1 MESEANDSLARNLR
15 RVRETRRLTQE
26 ALGARAGVSR
36 NWIASLELGR
46 ITNPGVFP
54 LYRLACA
61 LGVTLEALLGR
72 PALDTASVRAHAYT
86 LVDAQRELEA
96 RLALVGAEP
105 FEVMTP
111 AQATAYLPSSIGTE
125 ELMTAAQLAVTNH
138 LSASRYVPDEWAAQ
152 AWYASGAIAMAIR
165 AENNGAN

>member
-1 MESEANDSLARNLR
+1 MESATNDGLAANLR

-46 ITNPGVFP
+46 ITNPGVYP

-72 PALDTASVRAHAYT
+72 PALDTASVRVHVYT
-86 LVDAQRELEA
+86 LADAQRELEA

-111 AQATAYLPSSIGTE
+111 AQAAAYLPPSIGSE
-125 ELMTAAQLAVTNH
+125 ELMSAARLAVTNH
-138 LSASRYVPDEWAAQ
+138 LPASRVVPDEWAAQ
-152 AWYASGAIAMAIR
+152 GWYAAGAIAMAVR
-165 AENNGAN
+165 AEKDGGN

>member
-1 MESEANDSLARNLR
+1 MESATNDGLAGNLR
-15 RVRETRRLTQE
+15 RVRETRHLTQE
-26 ALGARAGVSR
+26 ALGARADVSR
-36 NWIASLELGR
+36 NYIASLELGR
-46 ITNPGVFP
+46 ITTPGVYP

-72 PALDTASVRAHAYT
+72 PTLDTSSVRVHVYT

-111 AQATAYLPSSIGTE
+111 AQADMYLPSSIGTG
-125 ELMTAAQLAVTNH
+125 ELMSAAQLAVTNH
-138 LSASRYVPDEWAAQ
+138 LRASRMVPDEWAAQ
-152 AWYASGAIAMAIR
+152 GWYAAGAIAMAIR
-165 AENNGAN
+165 AENDGAN